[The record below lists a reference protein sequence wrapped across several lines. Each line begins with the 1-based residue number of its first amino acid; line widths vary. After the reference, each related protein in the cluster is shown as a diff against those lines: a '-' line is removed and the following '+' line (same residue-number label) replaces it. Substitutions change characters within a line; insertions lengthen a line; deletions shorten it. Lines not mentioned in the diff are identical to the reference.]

1 MINTNKRIFI
11 YLTMIICGCMQPNDE
26 NIWSLTEEETLSTNG
41 FCRNIS
47 VVNNIA
53 YVAAGQS
60 GVQIWDLDLGNRLHE
75 FLGYSQ
81 DGSYLEFDDIS
92 LIQRDEENNLI
103 FVTESNKKVKIFH
116 FGDNNEFTYR
126 NEIMSDRT
134 KDFISFD
141 LPGNK
146 FTMFVADNDDGLKWG
161 TYRSDTTTVFNIE
174 IINWMPSSG
183 GEVTTDGKPLGIDS
197 DGVSRVAMAVDQLGI
212 EFYGIDTLGSE
223 PVLSSRFDLEGNAEQ
238 VKLTSTGAF
247 VSCDDFGA
255 YYLSNSYIES
265 GQGSVTHFAEDL
277 TVDHISVNG
286 DIAVLSIGSKG
297 IALYDVSD
305 PLNPEPRGIFDVGY
319 IYRSKFWNGKLL
331 LCARS
336 GLKIVTINS

>member
-1 MINTNKRIFI
+1 
-11 YLTMIICGCMQPNDE
+11 MIIVGCMQPNEE

-60 GVQIWDLDLGNRLHE
+60 GVQIWDLNSGSKINE
-75 FLGYSQ
+75 FFGYYDSGEFQEFQ
-81 DGSYLEFDDIS
+81 DIAIVQPEMV
-92 LIQRDEENNLI
+92 NNLL
-103 FVTESNKKVKIFH
+103 FVNESNQSVLVFLMEDPDQLIFR
-116 FGDNNEFTYR
+116 GS
-126 NEIMSDRT
+126 IMSART
-134 KDFISFD
+134 KDFISFSSFD
-141 LPGNK
+141 EVDRFYMLA
-146 FTMFVADNDDGLKWG
+146 ADNDDGLK
-161 TYRSDTTTVFNIE
+161 YHKFKLDTTYNQILGESISWKPIFGI
-174 IINWMPSSG
+174 G
-183 GEVTTDGKPLGIDS
+183 GETPTDGKALGIDS
-197 DGVSRVAMAVDQLGI
+197 DGVSKVALAVDQLGVEI
-212 EFYGIDTLGSE
+212 YNFDSLGSD
-223 PVLSSRFDLEGNAEQ
+223 LLLHSKHDLEGNAEQ
-238 VKLTSTGAF
+238 VKLTENGLF
-247 VSCDDFGA
+247 VSCDDVGA
-255 YYLSNSYIES
+255 YYLDNNHIES

-319 IYRSKFWNGKLL
+319 VYRSKFWNGKLL